1 MISAIGMT
9 EGVTTIM
16 DAEDGM
22 RIEDLIIT
30 INIIRLGIP
39 TGLTMIDHMTMGR
52 IIAASPGG
60 GRLIAN
66 DTCRKAD
73 RLFST

>member
-1 MISAIGMT
+1 
-9 EGVTTIM
+9 
-16 DAEDGM
+16 
-22 RIEDLIIT
+22 
-30 INIIRLGIP
+30 
-39 TGLTMIDHMTMGR
+39 MIDHMTMGR

-60 GRLIAN
+60 GCLIAN